1 MLRQSKRTIAVKFE
15 MRRAV
20 ELRLTDKAVPVRVVK
35 IDGTLKL
42 LPKENTTTTGA
53 NKCDS
58 ERCAKHL
65 SVDPFLGNEAV
76 VIGNENLKALE
87 IIRTFKYMMSG
98 HLIMG
103 HRPVHPAP
111 RD

>member
-1 MLRQSKRTIAVKFE
+1 MGRAVEISMKFQMKRAVENKLKNIESKFMLRQSERTIAVKFE
-15 MRRAV
+15 MWRAV

-42 LPKENTTTTGA
+42 LPRENTIATGA

-65 SVDPFLGNEAV
+65 SVDPFNGNEAI
-76 VIGNENLKALE
+76 VIGNEN
-87 IIRTFKYMMSG
+87 FK
-98 HLIMG
+98 
-103 HRPVHPAP
+103 
-111 RD
+111 